1 MYDIVKDVIASVA
14 GSAACVYCGQPFDTI
29 KVRMQVQSHMF
40 NSTFQCLR
48 TTIAKEGTL
57 SFFLSFFLFFFFF
70 FFFFLLFSVPLNLI
84 LLLLFLLR
92 AVGSVARKSA
102 CSNGL
107 SRRERRRLRSQRPIK
122 KILLLSRELFFFSAH
137 AAVPHRRS
145 DWILLRDCA
154 LSLRCGQMSRPATQ
168 TIES

>member
-57 SFFLSFFLFFFFF
+57 SFLLSLLLNLLLTFLSSSESYSSFLFFF
-70 FFFFLLFSVPLNLI
+70 
-84 LLLLFLLR
+84 
-92 AVGSVARKSA
+92 
-102 CSNGL
+102 
-107 SRRERRRLRSQRPIK
+107 
-122 KILLLSRELFFFSAH
+122 
-137 AAVPHRRS
+137 
-145 DWILLRDCA
+145 
-154 LSLRCGQMSRPATQ
+154 
-168 TIES
+168 